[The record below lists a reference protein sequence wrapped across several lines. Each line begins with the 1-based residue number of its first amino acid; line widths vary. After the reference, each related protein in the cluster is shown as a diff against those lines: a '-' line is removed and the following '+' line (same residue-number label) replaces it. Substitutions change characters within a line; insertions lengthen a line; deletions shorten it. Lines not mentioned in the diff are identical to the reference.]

1 MLTTMFFTN
10 PFQVNNVSLERSEDS
25 HQHTKVEI
33 YYELLGKNNVTICTT
48 ENLDRKSHD
57 YFDSK
62 KHEISYNDKKHGD
75 IKLTISGRGRHEDIV
90 IFKSGT
96 KLDVPEY
103 VERNILSMNG
113 TFSHNEMHVLEGIIS
128 KKKGRGKEVFPY
140 VELNENEV
148 KHGASTSSKDFKSLI
163 DFRLKRNPQVKE
175 ILIPVLS
182 NKDHWYA
189 IHIEI
194 DKDSNNLTPTIINTT
209 NEAKVKDSYDCIL
222 NGYKKIQSLLGE
234 MFKESEIFHDFN
246 IGDFKFC
253 QSLQYGNMGCGITTN
268 LNEQAI
274 LNGKMEIDDLAFTK
288 ESFRTNEQ
296 VLEMSNIDVFS
307 EGKKYV
313 FFGKKAELAKRF
325 TELLGDDCI
334 PSIML
339 KQEHYGENDFNNDIG
354 AFFNGDL
361 EIKQV
366 ELSIN
371 IPPYLIKDKSQRS
384 NLAIESIR
392 RADLALNYLERMEK
406 KNAVLTEIL
415 HYKF

>member
-1 MLTTMFFTN
+1 
-10 PFQVNNVSLERSEDS
+10 
-25 HQHTKVEI
+25 
-33 YYELLGKNNVTICTT
+33 
-48 ENLDRKSHD
+48 
-57 YFDSK
+57 
-62 KHEISYNDKKHGD
+62 
-75 IKLTISGRGRHEDIV
+75 
-90 IFKSGT
+90 
-96 KLDVPEY
+96 
-103 VERNILSMNG
+103 
-113 TFSHNEMHVLEGIIS
+113 
-128 KKKGRGKEVFPY
+128 
-140 VELNENEV
+140 
-148 KHGASTSSKDFKSLI
+148 
-163 DFRLKRNPQVKE
+163 
-175 ILIPVLS
+175 
-182 NKDHWYA
+182 
-189 IHIEI
+189 
-194 DKDSNNLTPTIINTT
+194 
-209 NEAKVKDSYDCIL
+209 
-222 NGYKKIQSLLGE
+222 
-234 MFKESEIFHDFN
+234 MFKESEIFHNFN

-415 HYKF
+415 HYKL